1 MFKRTLIVAGLLL
14 GLAGAAHADGNCDP
28 AQAGAGKPGEYQRL
42 LDCAQQSIDDAKT
55 RLNYLSDMKLA
66 DLLAALEHE
75 RDILNGLVDS
85 RNAALSTANAD
96 IAKLVAERDQLQ
108 ADLASARQTN
118 ADDADRIAALQAE
131 VERLA
136 ADLKTANAANDEANG
151 KIAALQGVIDQLKA
165 QIDQLVADLKA
176 TKDQVASLEAKIDA
190 LTKALAQATADGKAE
205 AADLTAKI
213 DALQAQLAEAN
224 DQITALNAKIDS
236 LSADL
241 AASND
246 KVAALTAEVAKLTAA
261 VADSNAKIAALQDE
275 IAKLNTTI
283 ADLTAKLK
291 AATDEIAA
299 LKDKLDGYRQQFLA
313 RLKAILG
320 DRADVVIDD
329 NRVVVAA
336 EVLFP
341 PGSADLDEAGTETIL
356 KVATV
361 LNEIGPQIPPDLKWA
376 LQVNGHTDINPI
388 KSRKFAS
395 NWELSTARALSVV
408 KVLEDQ
414 CVPPVH
420 LAAAGFGEYQPL
432 AAGKDPETLRHNRR
446 IEMEITNNG
455 LSSAAT
461 DTPPATPCVPK
472 M

>member
-1 MFKRTLIVAGLLL
+1 MFKRTLIAACLLL
-14 GLAGAAHADGNCDP
+14 AFAGASRAADNCDP
-28 AQAGAGKPGEYQRL
+28 AQAGTSKPDEFQRL
-42 LDCAQQSIDDAKT
+42 LDCTEQSIDDAKT
-55 RLNYLSDMKLA
+55 RLNYLSDMKLG
-66 DLLAALEHE
+66 DLFAALERE

-85 RNAALSTANAD
+85 RNAALSTANAE

-108 ADLASARQTN
+108 ADLAAAKQTN

-151 KIAALQGVIDQLKA
+151 KIAALQGVIDQLKT

-176 TKDQVASLEAKIDA
+176 TRDQVASLEAKIDE
-190 LTKALAQATADGKAE
+190 LTKALAQAIADGKTE

-213 DALQAQLAEAN
+213 DALQAQLTAAN
-224 DQITALNAKIDS
+224 DQITALNGKIDG
-236 LSADL
+236 LTADL
-241 AASND
+241 TASND

-261 VADSNAKIAALQDE
+261 LSDSNAKIAALQDE
-275 IAKLNTTI
+275 IARLNTTI
-283 ADLTAKLK
+283 ADLAAKLK
-291 AATDEIAA
+291 TATDEIAS
-299 LKDKLDGYRQQFLA
+299 LQDKLDGYRQQFLA

-341 PGSADLDEAGTETIL
+341 PGSADLDKAGTETIL
-356 KVATV
+356 KVASV
-361 LNEIGPQIPPDLKWA
+361 LNEIGPQIPTDLKWA

-408 KVLEDQ
+408 KLLQGQ

-432 AAGKDPETLRHNRR
+432 AAGKDAETLRHNRR

-455 LSSAAT
+455 LSAAAM